1 MNNPDAVDAML
12 ADLPEVITAEEVG
25 SMLRVTPVTV
35 TKWARQGNLTAIRVG
50 KRMLRIR
57 KEDLREFLLTAD
69 EAEGSVDNTDNENS

>member
-35 TKWARQGNLTAIRVG
+35 TKWARQGNLKAIKVG
-50 KRMLRIR
+50 KRMVRIR
-57 KEDLREFLLTAD
+57 KEDLRAFLLHAD
-69 EAEGSVDNTDNENS
+69 ESEGSVDNVDSDEN

>member
-69 EAEGSVDNTDNENS
+69 EAEGSVDNADNENS